1 MNMDIRCLGRCL
13 LQVGTASFRVLTPM
27 MLTLGFAEPVL
38 ATSVCAPLLTVIC
51 MHVFTFRLVTF
62 FMAMYWVCMH
72 QTSGITRAAVST
84 VAAISTLLLAVIL
97 YNSDWRSPPSI
108 HALARKL
115 KRIRRMV
122 SRAPEEIWM
131 RWKTIPRSSTLAFES
146 VPWLK
151 KTRSNSSGSCL
162 GAAPSGG
169 GAALQERKVPKGDQ
183 MV

>member
-1 MNMDIRCLGRCL
+1 MS
-13 LQVGTASFRVLTPM
+13 VASWNGVFSGAHFADAYA
-27 MLTLGFAEPVL
+27 GFCRACSGNQRL
-38 ATSVCAPLLTVIC
+38 CSSLDRH
-51 MHVFTFRLVTF
+51 MHVFTFRLVTV
-62 FMAMYWVCMH
+62 FMAMYLVCMH